1 MKVRALLEIEGLVK
15 NFSGLTAVD
24 NVSFRLDAGEIVGLI
39 GPNGAGKTTL
49 FNCIS
54 GFFKPTK
61 GRIRFGE
68 RDITGLIPEN
78 ICHLGLARTFQIV
91 KTFSDMTVLEN
102 VMVGAFAITN
112 SRRQA
117 EIDAGAVLELTGL
130 SNKAS
135 MPGASLTIADK
146 KRLELARALA
156 SRPKLLMLDEVMA
169 GLNPAERQSAME
181 LVRKIHRQ
189 GITILMVEHVM
200 EVGMP
205 ISRRVIVLNYGRKIA
220 DGAPDQVVRDENVI
234 AAYLGNQY
242 RTRARR

>member
-1 MKVRALLEIEGLVK
+1 MRALLEIEGLVK

-135 MPGASLTIADK
+135 MPGGSLTIADK

-200 EVGMP
+200 EVVMP